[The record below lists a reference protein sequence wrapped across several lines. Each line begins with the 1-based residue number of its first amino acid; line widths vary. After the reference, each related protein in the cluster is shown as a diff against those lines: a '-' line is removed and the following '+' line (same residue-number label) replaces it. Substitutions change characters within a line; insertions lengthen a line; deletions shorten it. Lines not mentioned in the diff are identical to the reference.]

1 MFVPSLTQAYSA
13 FRQNAVAAMPKLRL
27 LALSA
32 LAVAIISNLPTAKA
46 MDNTGYQVCCNGCKN
61 QYSGPTLQKCLKQ
74 CWEAFAG
81 GSYTF

>member
-1 MFVPSLTQAYSA
+1 MFIPSLTQAYST
-13 FRQNAVAAMPKLRL
+13 FSQKAVAAMPKLRL

-46 MDNTGYQVCCNGCKN
+46 MDNIGYQVCVKACNN
-61 QYSGPTLQKCLKQ
+61 QYSGAALQNCLHQ
-74 CWEAFAG
+74 CWKAYAG